1 MAKKN
6 PVKDPG
12 FQRTLKN
19 LLSAPPKPHSEMR
32 VGKKKFVKK
41 KRAVKRQPAHD

>member
-19 LLSAPPKPHSEMR
+19 LLSAPPKQHSEMK
-32 VGKKKFVKK
+32 VGKKKVAKRKAKK
-41 KRAVKRQPAHD
+41 SDG